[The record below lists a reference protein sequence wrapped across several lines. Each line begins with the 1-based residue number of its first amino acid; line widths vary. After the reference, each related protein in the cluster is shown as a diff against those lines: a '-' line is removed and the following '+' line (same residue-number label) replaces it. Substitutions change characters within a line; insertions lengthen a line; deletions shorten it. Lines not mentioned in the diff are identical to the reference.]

1 MSQTERVL
9 RIQQMLQAK
18 RVIPR
23 EEFLGELEV
32 SLATFKRD
40 LEFLRSR
47 FQVNIE
53 WSRERGGYH
62 CEDLRSG
69 SGQGNIPGPMYSANE
84 IHALLLMQDL
94 LVQLQPGLL
103 EMDLAPLRQRLQL
116 LLGASISTP
125 TRFGVGFASCTWHP
139 VRSTPN
145 VSIWSAWRLCPGDV

>member
-1 MSQTERVL
+1 MLARGRRLAIGAAQRRGPRDIISGSMSQTERVL

-18 RVIPR
+18 KVIPR

-32 SLATFKRD
+32 SPATFKRD

-69 SGQGNIPGPMYSANE
+69 AGFGAREKLTGP
-84 IHALLLMQDL
+84 ALQ
-94 LVQLQPGLL
+94 
-103 EMDLAPLRQRLQL
+103 E
-116 LLGASISTP
+116 
-125 TRFGVGFASCTWHP
+125 
-139 VRSTPN
+139 
-145 VSIWSAWRLCPGDV
+145 

>member
-1 MSQTERVL
+1 MSGSMSQTERVL

-18 RVIPR
+18 KVIPR

-32 SLATFKRD
+32 SLASFKRD

-69 SGQGNIPGPMYSANE
+69 AGFGAREKLTGP
-84 IHALLLMQDL
+84 ALQ
-94 LVQLQPGLL
+94 
-103 EMDLAPLRQRLQL
+103 E
-116 LLGASISTP
+116 
-125 TRFGVGFASCTWHP
+125 
-139 VRSTPN
+139 
-145 VSIWSAWRLCPGDV
+145 